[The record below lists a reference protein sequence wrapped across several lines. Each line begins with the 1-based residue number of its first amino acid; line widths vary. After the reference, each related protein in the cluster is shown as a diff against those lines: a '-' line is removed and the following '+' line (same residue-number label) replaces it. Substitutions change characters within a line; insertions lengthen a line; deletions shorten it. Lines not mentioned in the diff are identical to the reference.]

1 MPIKNGKNRSQIKMM
16 CLDDHVAKDSYVR
29 VLDAFVDCLDL
40 QSLGFK
46 KRKAHR
52 GRPSYNRKALLKLY
66 FYGYRYGVRSS
77 RSLERLCCINI
88 EVQWL
93 MGELKPKYHTI
104 ADFRKD
110 NKIAFKNVFRQLNL
124 MMKAKG
130 LFDNSEL
137 VAIDSA
143 FIRGQNSKK
152 RNFTKK
158 KIAFLIDYFDK
169 QYMRYTAAL
178 DQGDAEEKQEAR
190 EWANYT
196 EQTKEYYQELQQYME
211 KENLLQISE
220 TDPETRLMAENDKKL
235 NVGYRVQIAVEDQHH
250 LVTHFETDNKQDRQ
264 KGAEIAIAAKE
275 NMGKEELDALLD
287 KGYHKGAELQ
297 EMEDNEITPYV
308 SPPDL
313 RYRKNRSG
321 IDPAYDR
328 SHFIYKADTDHYTCP
343 EGHILKTSG
352 KEYKKAD
359 RLVKEYRN
367 VKACVRCPVKDKC
380 TARDQ
385 GRVISR
391 YDSEAAIERN
401 RERIALNKNY
411 YRQRSIIVEHV
422 FGTVKRYWDM
432 SYTLLKGKAGADAE
446 YSLAYTNY
454 NLLRLIKI
462 LKKDQLNSLFKAFLT
477 TFSKFTQS
485 GATQCLILINYNF
498 RILTSKSFEYAR

>member
-40 QSLGFK
+40 QALGFK
-46 KRKAHR
+46 KRKARR

-77 RSLERLCCINI
+77 RSLERLCRINL

-93 MGELKPKYHTI
+93 IGELKPKYHTI
-104 ADFRKD
+104 ADFRKE

-124 MMKAKG
+124 MMKAQG
-130 LFDNSEL
+130 LFDKSEL

-169 QYMRYTAAL
+169 QYERYTAAL
-178 DQGDAEEKQEAR
+178 DQGDAEEKQETL

-196 EQTKEYYQELQQYME
+196 EKTKEYYQELQQYME
-211 KENLLQISE
+211 EENLLQISE
-220 TDPETRLMAENDKKL
+220 TDPETRLMSENDKKL
-235 NVGYRVQIAVEDQHH
+235 NVGYRVQIAVEDQNH

-264 KGAEIAIAAKE
+264 KGAQMAIAAKE
-275 NMGKEELDALLD
+275 SMGRKELDALLD
-287 KGYHKGAELQ
+287 KGYHKGSELQ
-297 EMEDNEITPYV
+297 KMEDNKITPYV

-313 RYRKNRSG
+313 RYRKNRSN

-328 SHFIYKADTDHYTCP
+328 SHFTYNLDEDHYTCP
-343 EGHILKTSG
+343 EGHTLKTSG

-367 VKACVRCPVKDKC
+367 VKVCVRCPVKDKC

-401 RERIALNKNY
+401 RDRIALNKNY
-411 YRQRSIIVEHV
+411 YRQRSIIV
-422 FGTVKRYWDM
+422 
-432 SYTLLKGKAGADAE
+432 
-446 YSLAYTNY
+446 
-454 NLLRLIKI
+454 
-462 LKKDQLNSLFKAFLT
+462 
-477 TFSKFTQS
+477 
-485 GATQCLILINYNF
+485 
-498 RILTSKSFEYAR
+498 